1 MKYAA
6 EILDGTVTQVIVGD
20 PAWAAENLGGM
31 WVGSDTKVGV
41 GWLWDGVVLT
51 PPPSPEP
58 TEPFEL
64 VDPELSEG

>member
-20 PAWAAENLGGM
+20 PAWATENLGGE

-41 GWLWDGVVLT
+41 GWLWDGVALT
-51 PPPSPEP
+51 PPLSPEP
-58 TEPFEL
+58 ELFE
-64 VDPELSEG
+64 G